1 VWDYFKVGGQDTE
14 FGAFARRVLSI
25 SANSASC
32 ERLFSVYGS
41 ILTKYRSRLLLKN
54 LMLNAELKMHT
65 RDENIR
71 DKEIRDRLK
80 RRFETRTRAA
90 LQEARRVQNATSARN
105 PSSLAASTST
115 QPLASTS
122 TQPTI
127 SSNIASQTGTN
138 TAPSTAS
145 ESMVSSEDFENPPSS
160 RFRDL
165 IEEEVTRVERDKDVY
180 DAIHMPARLLPGA
193 YRKITITD
201 LFDFDNEHW
210 ARKFEE
216 SALRTFKQ
224 ELDIYEL
231 LDLDADGDLDI
242 EVDESTAQVL
252 LG

>member
-1 VWDYFKVGGQDTE
+1 
-14 FGAFARRVLSI
+14 
-25 SANSASC
+25 
-32 ERLFSVYGS
+32 
-41 ILTKYRSRLLLKN
+41 
-54 LMLNAELKMHT
+54 MHT

-90 LQEARRVQNATSARN
+90 LQEARRVQDAASARN

-127 SSNIASQTGTN
+127 SPDVTG
-138 TAPSTAS
+138 
-145 ESMVSSEDFENPPSS
+145 SSEDFENPPSTP
-160 RFRDL
+160 FQDL
-165 IEEEVTRVERDKDVY
+165 IEEEVTRVERDEDIY

-193 YRKITITD
+193 YRKIAIAD
-201 LFDFDNEHW
+201 LFDFNNEHW
-210 ARKFEE
+210 AQKFEE

-224 ELDIYEL
+224 ELEIYKL